1 MKKSN
6 NSGKKK
12 VTFSFQTEQGKEV
25 FIVGTFNDWQ
35 PEKTKFKDNGAGE
48 YTVVLQLPV
57 GRHEYMFV
65 AGDVWTTDPKNPE
78 KFPNDYGSMNNVIIV
93 E

>member
-48 YTVVLQLPV
+48 YTVVLHLPA
-57 GRHEYMFV
+57 GMSISLLLTMF
-65 AGDVWTTDPKNPE
+65 GTWTPKIRKQSQTTVVP
-78 KFPNDYGSMNNVIIV
+78 
-93 E
+93 